1 MLGLIGIKKGV
12 DVSIREK
19 LVISPR
25 TKDLISN
32 SLRNITDEF
41 VILSTCNRTEIY
53 FKGQGIDKELIFE
66 VLNWDKS
73 LLEYVFYID
82 GESAV
87 KHLFELACGFHSRI
101 LGEDQILGQIRD
113 AYLEGVEKGYIF
125 SELMRLFE
133 EAISCGKRFRSDT
146 KLYEIPVSS
155 SSIAVNKVIESKA
168 EKLMVMGYR
177 TIGKLVI
184 KYALGTELKEINIV
198 VRDKSK
204 VEKITDQRVNIL
216 TYNEARER
224 LNEMDGLISCT
235 AASHLVVEKYH
246 INKEGKNILL
256 IDLAMPRDID
266 PQLQN
271 YERVQLLDIDKI
283 SKLDDENKHLR
294 VERMQKNKYIID
306 KYIKEYMNWL
316 NLRCVTNY
324 IKEFKDS
331 GDFIVSHRVK
341 SFENKCKNKEDAK
354 LAEILIKS
362 TADYYIN
369 RAIKV
374 LKNEQAKGREEQ
386 CLRILMEIF
395 TKK

>member
-168 EKLMVMGYR
+168 EKLMVMGYG

-374 LKNEQAKGREEQ
+374 LKNEKARGREEQ

>member
-53 FKGQGIDKELIFE
+53 FKGQGIDKELIFD

-82 GESAV
+82 DESAV

-168 EKLMVMGYR
+168 EKLMVMGYG

-374 LKNEQAKGREEQ
+374 LKNEKAKGREEQ

>member
-1 MLGLIGIKKGV
+1 MLGLIGIKKNV

-32 SLRNITDEF
+32 ALRNITDEF

-73 LLEYVFYID
+73 LLEHVFYID
-82 GESAV
+82 GENAV

-113 AYLEGVEKGYIF
+113 AYLEGIERGYIS

-168 EKLMVMGYR
+168 ERLMVMGYG

-204 VEKITDQRVNIL
+204 VEEIADQRVNIL

-224 LNEMDGLISCT
+224 LNEMDALISCT

-246 INKEGKNILL
+246 INKEGNNILL

-266 PQLQN
+266 PQLES

-294 VERMQKNKYIID
+294 VKRMQKNKYIID

-324 IKEFKDS
+324 IKEFKES

-341 SFENKCKNKEDAK
+341 SFENKCKDKEDAK

-374 LKNEQAKGREEQ
+374 LKNEKAKGREEQ

>member
-82 GESAV
+82 DESAV

-168 EKLMVMGYR
+168 EKLMVMGYG

-246 INKEGKNILL
+246 ISKEGKNILL

-374 LKNEQAKGREEQ
+374 LKNEKAKGREEQ

>member
-82 GESAV
+82 DESAV

-168 EKLMVMGYR
+168 EKLMVMGYG

-271 YERVQLLDIDKI
+271 YERVQLLDVDKI

-294 VERMQKNKYIID
+294 VKRMQKNKYIID

-374 LKNEQAKGREEQ
+374 LKNEKAKGREEQ

>member
-168 EKLMVMGYR
+168 EKLMVMGYG

-354 LAEILIKS
+354 LAEILIIS

-374 LKNEQAKGREEQ
+374 LKNEKAKGREEQ

>member
-32 SLRNITDEF
+32 SLKNITDEF

-82 GESAV
+82 DESAV

-168 EKLMVMGYR
+168 EKLMVMGYG

-374 LKNEQAKGREEQ
+374 LKNEKAKGREEQ

-395 TKK
+395 TEK

>member
-168 EKLMVMGYR
+168 EKLMVMGYG

-235 AASHLVVEKYH
+235 ASSHLVVEKYH

-374 LKNEQAKGREEQ
+374 LKNEKAKGREEQ

>member
-155 SSIAVNKVIESKA
+155 SSIAVNKIIESKA
-168 EKLMVMGYR
+168 EKLMVMGYG

-374 LKNEQAKGREEQ
+374 LKNEKAKGREEQ

>member
-73 LLEYVFYID
+73 LLEYVFYIE

-101 LGEDQILGQIRD
+101 LGENQILGQIRD
-113 AYLEGVEKGYIF
+113 AYLEGVEKGHIF

-168 EKLMVMGYR
+168 EKLMVMGYG

-283 SKLDDENKHLR
+283 SKLDDKNKHLR

-374 LKNEQAKGREEQ
+374 LKNEKAKGREEQ

>member
-168 EKLMVMGYR
+168 EKLMVMGYG

-283 SKLDDENKHLR
+283 SKLDDKNKHLR
-294 VERMQKNKYIID
+294 VERMQKNKHIID

-374 LKNEQAKGREEQ
+374 LKNEKARGREEQ

>member
-73 LLEYVFYID
+73 LLEYVFYIE

-113 AYLEGVEKGYIF
+113 AYLEGVEKGHIF

-168 EKLMVMGYR
+168 EKLMVMGYG

-184 KYALGTELKEINIV
+184 KYALGTELKEVNIV

-374 LKNEQAKGREEQ
+374 LKNEKARGREEQ

>member
-82 GESAV
+82 DESAV

-155 SSIAVNKVIESKA
+155 SSIAVNKIIESKA
-168 EKLMVMGYR
+168 EKLMVMGYG

-374 LKNEQAKGREEQ
+374 LKNEKAKGREEQ

>member
-73 LLEYVFYID
+73 LLEYVFYIE

-113 AYLEGVEKGYIF
+113 AYLEGVEKGHIF

-168 EKLMVMGYR
+168 EKLMVMGYG

-184 KYALGTELKEINIV
+184 KYALGTELKEVNIV

-283 SKLDDENKHLR
+283 SKLDDKNKHLR

-374 LKNEQAKGREEQ
+374 LKNEKAKGREEQ

>member
-168 EKLMVMGYR
+168 EKLMVMGYG

-256 IDLAMPRDID
+256 IDLSMPRDID

-374 LKNEQAKGREEQ
+374 LKNEKAKGREEQ

>member
-73 LLEYVFYID
+73 LLEYVFYIE
-82 GESAV
+82 GESVV

-168 EKLMVMGYR
+168 EKLMVMGYG

-184 KYALGTELKEINIV
+184 KYALGTELKEVNIV

-283 SKLDDENKHLR
+283 SKLDDKNKHLR
-294 VERMQKNKYIID
+294 MERMQKNKYIID

-374 LKNEQAKGREEQ
+374 LKNEKARGREEQ

>member
-87 KHLFELACGFHSRI
+87 KHLFELACGFHSKI

-168 EKLMVMGYR
+168 EKLMVMGYG

-374 LKNEQAKGREEQ
+374 LKNEKAKGREEQ

>member
-73 LLEYVFYID
+73 LWEYVFYID

-168 EKLMVMGYR
+168 EKLMVMGYG

-374 LKNEQAKGREEQ
+374 LKNEKAKGREEQ

>member
-53 FKGQGIDKELIFE
+53 FKGQGIDKEFIFE

-82 GESAV
+82 DESAV

-168 EKLMVMGYR
+168 EKLMVMGYG

-374 LKNEQAKGREEQ
+374 LKNEKAKGREEQ

>member
-32 SLRNITDEF
+32 SLRNFTDEF

-73 LLEYVFYID
+73 LLEYVFYIE

-168 EKLMVMGYR
+168 EKLMVMGYG

-184 KYALGTELKEINIV
+184 KYALGTELKEVNIV

-374 LKNEQAKGREEQ
+374 LKNEKAKGREEQ

>member
-82 GESAV
+82 DESAV

-168 EKLMVMGYR
+168 EKLMVMGYG

-294 VERMQKNKYIID
+294 LERMQKNKYIID

-374 LKNEQAKGREEQ
+374 LKNEKAKGREEQ

>member
-82 GESAV
+82 DESAV

-168 EKLMVMGYR
+168 EKLMVMGYG

-324 IKEFKDS
+324 IKEFKES

-374 LKNEQAKGREEQ
+374 LKNEKAKGREEQ

>member
-82 GESAV
+82 GESAA

-168 EKLMVMGYR
+168 EKLMVMGYG

-374 LKNEQAKGREEQ
+374 LKNEKAKGREEQ

>member
-82 GESAV
+82 DESAV

-168 EKLMVMGYR
+168 EKLMVMGYG

-216 TYNEARER
+216 TYNEAREI

-374 LKNEQAKGREEQ
+374 LKNEKAKGREEQ

>member
-87 KHLFELACGFHSRI
+87 KHIFELACGFHSRI

-168 EKLMVMGYR
+168 EKLMVMGYG

-283 SKLDDENKHLR
+283 GKLDDENKHLR

-362 TADYYIN
+362 TADYYIT
-369 RAIKV
+369 RAITV
-374 LKNEQAKGREEQ
+374 LKNEKAKGREEQ

>member
-113 AYLEGVEKGYIF
+113 AYLEGVEKGHIF

-168 EKLMVMGYR
+168 EKLMVMGYG

-184 KYALGTELKEINIV
+184 KYALGTELKEVNIV

-374 LKNEQAKGREEQ
+374 LKNEKAKGREEQ

>member
-1 MLGLIGIKKGV
+1 MLGLIVIKKGV

-168 EKLMVMGYR
+168 EKLMVMGYG

-374 LKNEQAKGREEQ
+374 LKNEKAKGREEQ

>member
-73 LLEYVFYID
+73 LLEYVFYIN

-168 EKLMVMGYR
+168 EKLMVMGYG

-374 LKNEQAKGREEQ
+374 LKNEKAKGREEQ

>member
-82 GESAV
+82 DESAV

-168 EKLMVMGYR
+168 EKLMVMGYG

-246 INKEGKNILL
+246 INKEGKNIFL
-256 IDLAMPRDID
+256 IDLAMPRDMD

-374 LKNEQAKGREEQ
+374 LKNEKAKGREEQ

>member
-82 GESAV
+82 DESAV
-87 KHLFELACGFHSRI
+87 KHLFELACGFHSKI

-168 EKLMVMGYR
+168 EKLMVMGYG

-374 LKNEQAKGREEQ
+374 LKNEKAKGREEQ

>member
-168 EKLMVMGYR
+168 EKLMVMGYG

-374 LKNEQAKGREEQ
+374 LKNEKAKGREEQ
-386 CLRILMEIF
+386 CLRILIEIF

>member
-113 AYLEGVEKGYIF
+113 AYLEGVEKGHIF

-168 EKLMVMGYR
+168 EKLMVMGYG

-374 LKNEQAKGREEQ
+374 LKNEKAKGREEQ

>member
-32 SLRNITDEF
+32 SLRNFTDEF

-73 LLEYVFYID
+73 LLEYVFYIE

-113 AYLEGVEKGYIF
+113 AYLEGVEKGHIF

-168 EKLMVMGYR
+168 EKLMVMGYG

-184 KYALGTELKEINIV
+184 KYALGTELKEVNIV

-374 LKNEQAKGREEQ
+374 LKNEKAKGREEQ

>member
-113 AYLEGVEKGYIF
+113 AYLEGVEKGHIF

-168 EKLMVMGYR
+168 EKLMVMGYG

-283 SKLDDENKHLR
+283 SKLDDKNKHLR

-374 LKNEQAKGREEQ
+374 LNNEKVKGREEQ

>member
-73 LLEYVFYID
+73 LLEYVFYIE

-168 EKLMVMGYR
+168 EKLMVMGYG

-283 SKLDDENKHLR
+283 SKLDDKNKHLR

-374 LKNEQAKGREEQ
+374 LKNEKAKGREEQ

>member
-32 SLRNITDEF
+32 SLRNFTDEF

-168 EKLMVMGYR
+168 EKLMVMGYG

-224 LNEMDGLISCT
+224 LNEIDGLISCT

-374 LKNEQAKGREEQ
+374 LKNEKAKGREEQ

>member
-73 LLEYVFYID
+73 LLEYVFYIE

-168 EKLMVMGYR
+168 EKLMVMGYG

-184 KYALGTELKEINIV
+184 KYALGTELKEVNIV

-316 NLRCVTNY
+316 NLRSVTNY

-374 LKNEQAKGREEQ
+374 LKNEKTRGREEQ

>member
-113 AYLEGVEKGYIF
+113 AYLEGVEKGHIF

-168 EKLMVMGYR
+168 EKLMVMGYG

-224 LNEMDGLISCT
+224 LNEIDGLISCT

-283 SKLDDENKHLR
+283 SKLDDKNKHLR

-374 LKNEQAKGREEQ
+374 LKNEKAKGREEQ

>member
-82 GESAV
+82 DESAV

-113 AYLEGVEKGYIF
+113 AYLEGVEKGHIF

-168 EKLMVMGYR
+168 EKLMVMGYG

-283 SKLDDENKHLR
+283 SKLDDKNKHLR

-374 LKNEQAKGREEQ
+374 LKNEKAKGREEQ

>member
-32 SLRNITDEF
+32 SLRNFTDEF

-168 EKLMVMGYR
+168 EKLMVMGYG

-184 KYALGTELKEINIV
+184 KYALGTELKEVNIV

-374 LKNEQAKGREEQ
+374 LKNEKAKGREEQ